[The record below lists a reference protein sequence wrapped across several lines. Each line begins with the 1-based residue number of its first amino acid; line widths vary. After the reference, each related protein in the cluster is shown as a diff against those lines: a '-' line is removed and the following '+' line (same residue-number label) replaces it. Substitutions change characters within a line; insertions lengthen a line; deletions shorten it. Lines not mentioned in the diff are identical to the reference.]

1 MLTSG
6 KIVLYYRCMLRK
18 RNRKEEIE
26 MRVTSNDMAV
36 LEAITEMVEEK
47 EMIKKAEKA
56 ILNSRVKEL
65 VAQGIDRELAK
76 VMAKCGL

>member
-1 MLTSG
+1 M
-6 KIVLYYRCMLRK
+6 K
-18 RNRKEEIE
+18 
-26 MRVTSNDMAV
+26 VTNNDMAV
-36 LEAITEMVEEK
+36 LEAITEIVEER

-65 VAQGIDRELAK
+65 MAQGIDKELAK

>member
-1 MLTSG
+1 
-6 KIVLYYRCMLRK
+6 
-18 RNRKEEIE
+18 
-26 MRVTSNDMAV
+26 MRVTNNDMAV
-36 LEAITEMVEEK
+36 LEAITEIVEER

-65 VAQGIDRELAK
+65 VAQGIDKDLAK

>member
-1 MLTSG
+1 M
-6 KIVLYYRCMLRK
+6 K
-18 RNRKEEIE
+18 
-26 MRVTSNDMAV
+26 VTNNDMAV
-36 LEAITEMVEEK
+36 LEAITEIVEER

-65 VAQGIDRELAK
+65 VAQGIDKELAK

>member
-1 MLTSG
+1 
-6 KIVLYYRCMLRK
+6 
-18 RNRKEEIE
+18 
-26 MRVTSNDMAV
+26 MRVTNNDMVV
-36 LEAITEMVEEK
+36 LEAITEIVEER

-65 VAQGIDRELAK
+65 VAQGIDKELAK

>member
-1 MLTSG
+1 
-6 KIVLYYRCMLRK
+6 
-18 RNRKEEIE
+18 
-26 MRVTSNDMAV
+26 MRITNNDMVV
-36 LEAITEMVEEK
+36 LEAITEIVEER

-65 VAQGIDRELAK
+65 MAQGIDKELAK